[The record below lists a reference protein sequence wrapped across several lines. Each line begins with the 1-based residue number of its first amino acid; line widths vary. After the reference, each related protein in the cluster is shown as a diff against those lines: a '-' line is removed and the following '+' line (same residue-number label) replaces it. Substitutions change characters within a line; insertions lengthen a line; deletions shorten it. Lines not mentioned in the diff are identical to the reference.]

1 MTLIS
6 IREKTQTDENTY
18 EAELSFDHGMPY
30 PITVNNPFSDK
41 QEQTL
46 EWYFEEYSKFPFIKQ
61 VEFAEAAASVHRY
74 GEDLFEQVF
83 SHRRAYTEYSN
94 VLQATD
100 LEIEIVGSSAF
111 HQLHWEALKDP
122 DSDHALALH
131 HPMIRKPVGHPPPM
145 VAGQASPTLNVLLVI
160 ARPGGKD
167 DIGYRTISRPLVEML
182 QNAKLPVKVDIL
194 RPGTYQA
201 LTEQL
206 ENVTSQYGKG
216 YYHLIHFDVHG
227 AVLDYETLQQG
238 YAIDPFLY
246 QARFGRADL
255 AKYTGLKAFL
265 FLQGDK
271 ENQSDPVEA
280 TELAQLLTHHGI
292 PLVML
297 NACQSAKQ
305 VGTTSETSLGSHLMQ
320 SGAQTVV
327 AMAYSVKVSAAK
339 LFMQTLYDNL
349 FKQAAL
355 NTAIRLARL
364 ALFNQKTR
372 NAYFNTKIDL
382 EDWLLPVVYQRQS
395 VALPLREFT
404 DDEEIDYWEQEA
416 QRYQVPDNTPHG
428 FVGRDLDVLA
438 VESRLLAQRNILLIQ
453 GMGGAGKTTLLHHLG
468 AWWQTTHF
476 VDKVF
481 YFGYD
486 EKAWNR
492 QQILTKVAID
502 LLGETGY
509 KRFQPLSELAQQKML
524 VKQLRAERHLLML
537 DNFESIT
544 GANLAIQHTLPVD
557 EQQKLQGLLR
567 DLVGG
572 NSLILLGSRGEEAWL
587 AEGTFANNVYGLAG
601 LDTEA
606 ASQLVD
612 KILAFHGVSHYREA
626 PEHRESL
633 QKLLKLLAGYPLAL
647 QVVLGN
653 LVQQT
658 PQQILEALESG
669 SDDTLDTGK
678 ETGDSWQDKTTNIL
692 RCIDYSYGNLSA
704 DAQKLLLCLAPFTGV
719 ILENG
724 LPNYTER
731 LQQQPILAALP
742 FEQWESVLQEAN
754 NWGLL
759 APHPEIPVFLRL
771 QPIFPYFMR
780 NRLQSQ
786 PDYQAAIETAFRQ
799 YYDDICYW
807 LAELLDSKEVNEKL
821 KGQIL
826 TSLEYENLSK
836 ALDLALAEQKS
847 ILIPYTALS
856 NYLDITQDH
865 ARNLDLSEKIVV
877 HFNSY
882 SVATVQESW
891 KTEFAS
897 ILDTIAQLQYRF
909 KQYTKAEQSYQ
920 KALKLVEQFTNID
933 NKSLGIMKANTY
945 HRLGMVAQEQRQW
958 LQAKQHYQHA
968 LKLKI
973 KCNDRYEQ
981 ADTYFQLGS
990 LAQAQRQWKKAER
1003 YYRKALT
1010 IYIQFNDQHG
1020 QAEAHNNLGM
1030 IAQEQK
1036 QWRQAEQ
1043 CYQKALKID
1052 DDGYE
1057 AGKFYLNLGIVKQEQ
1072 QQWQLAEQNYQNA
1085 LKIFIE
1091 FNDRYSQA
1099 RTYNQLGNTA
1109 QKQQQW
1115 QQAQQYY
1122 QTALKIYSVEFNDRY
1137 EVARIYNNLSISA
1150 QGQQQWQ
1157 QAKDYLLKALS
1168 LWVEFDDSY
1177 NIETLALPNLV
1188 MAYQATNDDTLP
1200 AAVAK
1205 VLGISVEEVLK
1216 RFKPDFTPS
1225 QSELF

>member
-6 IREKTQTDENTY
+6 IREKTQLDKNTY

-46 EWYFEEYSKFPFIKQ
+46 EWYFEKYSKFPFVKQ
-61 VEFAEAAASVHRY
+61 VEFAKAAASVHRY

-83 SHRRAYTEYSN
+83 SHRRAYSEYSH
-94 VLQATD
+94 VLQTTD
-100 LEIEIVGSSAF
+100 LEIEIVGSPAF

-131 HPMIRKPVGHPPPM
+131 HPMIRKPVGHPPPL
-145 VAGQASPTLNVLLVI
+145 VAGQASPTLNVLLII
-160 ARPGGKD
+160 ARPRGKKD
-167 DIGYRTISRPLVEML
+167 VGYRTISRPLVEML
-182 QNAKLPVKVDIL
+182 QNASLPVKVDIL

-206 ENVTSQYGKG
+206 EQVTSQYGKG

-227 AVLDYETLQQG
+227 AVLDYETLQLGQSTE
-238 YAIDPFLY
+238 PFLY

-255 AKYTGLKAFL
+255 AKYTGFKAFL
-265 FLQGDK
+265 FLQADK

-280 TELAQLLTHHGI
+280 TELAHLLTHHGI

-305 VGTTSETSLGSHLMQ
+305 VGTATETSLGSHLMQ

-327 AMAYSVKVSAAK
+327 AMAYSDVSAAK
-339 LFMQTLYDNL
+339 LFMQTLYAKL
-349 FKQAAL
+349 FEQTSL
-355 NTAIRLARL
+355 STAIRLARL

-372 NAYFNTKIDL
+372 QAYFNQQIDL

-404 DDEEIDYWEQEA
+404 DDEEIDYWENEA

-428 FVGRDLDVLA
+428 FFGRDLDVLE
-438 VESRLLAQRNILLIQ
+438 VESRLLAQRNVLLIQ
-453 GMGGAGKTTLLHHLG
+453 GMGGTGKTTLLHHLG

-476 VDKVF
+476 VEKVF

-492 QQILTKVAID
+492 QQILTQVAIA
-502 LLGETGY
+502 LLGESGY

-524 VKQLRAERHLLML
+524 VKRLRAERHLLML
-537 DNFESIT
+537 DNLESIT

-557 EQQKLQGLLR
+557 EQQKLQALLR
-567 DLVGG
+567 ELVGG
-572 NSLILLGSRGEEAWL
+572 KTLILLGSRGEEPWL
-587 AEGTFANNVYGLAG
+587 ADGTFANNVYGLAG
-601 LDTEA
+601 LDAEA
-606 ASQLVD
+606 ASQLVE
-612 KILAFHGVSHYREA
+612 KILAFHGVSHYRQA
-626 PEHRESL
+626 AEHREYL

-658 PQQILEALESG
+658 PQQVFAALESG
-669 SDDTLDTGK
+669 SADTLDTGK
-678 ETGDSWQDKTTNIL
+678 ETGETLQDKTTNIL

-719 ILENG
+719 IWKYF
-724 LPNYTER
+724 LPEYTEK
-731 LQQQPILAALP
+731 LQQQPVLADLP

-759 APHPEIPVFLRL
+759 APHPEIPIFLRL

-786 PDYQAAIETAFRQ
+786 PDYQAAIETAFLQ
-799 YYDDICYW
+799 YYDDIGYW
-807 LAELLDSKEVNEKL
+807 LAELLDSKEANKRQT
-821 KGQIL
+821 GQISA
-826 TSLEYENLSK
+826 SLEYENLSN
-836 ALDLALAEQKS
+836 ALYLALAEQKS
-847 ILIPYTALS
+847 ILKPYTALS

-865 ARNLDLSEKIVV
+865 ARNLALSERVLTHLEDYPV
-877 HFNSY
+877 E
-882 SVATVQESW
+882 TDQESL
-891 KTEFAS
+891 KTEFVS
-897 ILDTIAQLQYRF
+897 ILDTIAQRQYRF

-920 KALKLVEQFTNID
+920 KVLELVEQFTTID
-933 NKSLGIMKANTY
+933 SKSLGIMKANIY

-958 LQAKQHYQHA
+958 PQAKQYYQHA

-990 LAQAQRQWKKAER
+990 LAQDQRQW
-1003 YYRKALT
+1003 
-1010 IYIQFNDQHG
+1010 
-1020 QAEAHNNLGM
+1020 
-1030 IAQEQK
+1030 
-1036 QWRQAEQ
+1036 
-1043 CYQKALKID
+1043 QKADIIGRLSQ
-1052 DDGYE
+1052 
-1057 AGKFYLNLGIVKQEQ
+1057 FTLNLMTKRNKLRFTI
-1072 QQWQLAEQNYQNA
+1072 
-1085 LKIFIE
+1085 I
-1091 FNDRYSQA
+1091 
-1099 RTYNQLGNTA
+1099 
-1109 QKQQQW
+1109 
-1115 QQAQQYY
+1115 
-1122 QTALKIYSVEFNDRY
+1122 
-1137 EVARIYNNLSISA
+1137 
-1150 QGQQQWQ
+1150 
-1157 QAKDYLLKALS
+1157 
-1168 LWVEFDDSY
+1168 
-1177 NIETLALPNLV
+1177 LV
-1188 MAYQATNDDTLP
+1188 
-1200 AAVAK
+1200 
-1205 VLGISVEEVLK
+1205 
-1216 RFKPDFTPS
+1216 
-1225 QSELF
+1225 